1 MMAPT
6 SGNPKGRKKE
16 PPPPFPPLKRL
27 WLPEREEEEERF
39 PDGLPRAKEGRRGPV
54 RGEEEEEGADLP
66 LRRERDNARL
76 LEIWEELWTCETT
89 SESNKP
95 EDDPGV
101 TVRSRFC
108 VSGTGRV
115 VWASRLF
122 LRLALTNVEPAAAVR
137 ACRDKAAET
146 EDRAE
151 LKRAGSEGW
160 NPSLFNMARMPD
172 ISQRDEDVTSS

>member
-16 PPPPFPPLKRL
+16 PPFPPLKRL
-27 WLPEREEEEERF
+27 RPPEREEEEERF
-39 PDGLPRAKEGRRGPV
+39 PDGLPRAKEGRQGPV
-54 RGEEEEEGADLP
+54 RGEEEEEGVDLP

-76 LEIWEELWTCETT
+76 LEIWEELWTWETT
-89 SESNKP
+89 SARSSKSNRP

-115 VWASRLF
+115 VWASKLS

-137 ACRDKAAET
+137 ACLDKAAET
-146 EDRAE
+146 DDRAE
-151 LKRAGSEGW
+151 LKRAGSEG
-160 NPSLFNMARMPD
+160 
-172 ISQRDEDVTSS
+172 